1 MNESKSKPNS
11 KFKVGDFAMLQ
22 GGQKIV
28 EIVSKTFPEK
38 YGKWRYDICYLDI
51 DKVKNTV
58 SGNRRI
64 HLREE
69 EHLETVTD
77 PHLLLLIKKYEF
89 ETKIQHIKAELKQ
102 LETDVD
108 KIEYAL
114 DIITPKSEEG
124 ARK

>member
-1 MNESKSKPNS
+1 MNES
-11 KFKVGDFAMLQ
+11 KFKVGDFAMIR
-22 GGQKIV
+22 GGKIA

-38 YGKWRYDICYLDI
+38 YGKWRYGICYLDI

-64 HLREE
+64 HLCEE

>member
-1 MNESKSKPNS
+1 MNQKSKPNS

>member
-1 MNESKSKPNS
+1 MNES
-11 KFKVGDFAMLQ
+11 KFKVGDFAMIR
-22 GGQKIV
+22 GGKIV

-38 YGKWRYDICYLDI
+38 YGKWRYDIRYLDI

-58 SGNRRI
+58 SGNRVL
-64 HLREE
+64 HLE

-102 LETDVD
+102 LETGVE

-114 DIITPKSEEG
+114 DIITPKEEEHENE
-124 ARK
+124 

>member
-1 MNESKSKPNS
+1 MNQKSKPNS

-114 DIITPKSEEG
+114 NIITPKSEEG

>member
-1 MNESKSKPNS
+1 MNEKTKPNS
-11 KFKVGDFAMLQ
+11 KFEIGDFAMIQ
-22 GGQKIV
+22 GGKIA
-28 EIVSKTFPEK
+28 EIVSKTYPEK
-38 YGKWRYDICYLDI
+38 FGKWRYDICYLDI

-58 SGNRRI
+58 SGNTRI

-102 LETDVD
+102 LETGVE
-108 KIEYAL
+108 KIEYSL
-114 DIITPKSEEG
+114 DIITPKEEVVRG
-124 ARK
+124 

>member
-1 MNESKSKPNS
+1 MNEKTKPNS
-11 KFKVGDFAMLQ
+11 KFKVGDFAMLR
-22 GGQKIV
+22 GGKIA
-28 EIVSKTFPEK
+28 EIVSKMYPEK
-38 YGKWRYDICYLDI
+38 FGKWRYDICYLDI

-58 SGNRRI
+58 SGNTRI

-102 LETDVD
+102 LETGVE

-114 DIITPKSEEG
+114 DIITPKEEVVRG
-124 ARK
+124 

>member
-1 MNESKSKPNS
+1 MNEESIPNS
-11 KFKVGDFAMLQ
+11 KFEIGDFAMLQ

-64 HLREE
+64 HLCEE
-69 EHLETVTD
+69 ENLETVTD
-77 PHLLLLIKKYEF
+77 PHLLLLIKKFHF
-89 ETKIQHIKAELKQ
+89 EEKIRDIKAELKQ

-114 DIITPKSEEG
+114 HIITPKSEEG

>member
-1 MNESKSKPNS
+1 Y
-11 KFKVGDFAMLQ
+11 
-22 GGQKIV
+22 
-28 EIVSKTFPEK
+28 PEK
-38 YGKWRYDICYLDI
+38 FGKWRYDICYLDI

-58 SGNRRI
+58 SGNTRI

-102 LETDVD
+102 LETGVE

-114 DIITPKSEEG
+114 DIITPKEEVVRG
-124 ARK
+124 

>member
-1 MNESKSKPNS
+1 MNQKSKPNS

-51 DKVKNTV
+51 DKVKNMV